1 MQRVEA
7 QRGKNTD
14 EYCPARAAPLRGGE
28 LRTHI
33 QPSDGTCSP
42 HGGAAKPNGAAK
54 RRHNQTAPQRTE
66 AQRGK
71 NTDEYCP
78 ARAAPLRGGELRTHI
93 QPSDGTCSPHG
104 GAAKGRHNQTGQR
117 KGGTTKRHHRGRKHR
132 GVRTQASIALRG
144 RRPSGG
150 GPQMRDGSAASSHS
164 KNAGALASRRAGCKK
179 VANPNSGHTDRHTD
193 RFGRFEKKGTP

>member
-1 MQRVEA
+1 MQRV
-7 QRGKNTD
+7 
-14 EYCPARAAPLRGGE
+14 
-28 LRTHI
+28 
-33 QPSDGTCSP
+33 
-42 HGGAAKPNGAAK
+42 
-54 RRHNQTAPQRTE
+54 E

-150 GPQMRDGSAASSHS
+150 GPQMRDGSAARRDPLTF
-164 KNAGALASRRAGCKK
+164 KKCERAGQPACRLQKSCQ
-179 VANPNSGHTDRHTD
+179 PQLRRHTD